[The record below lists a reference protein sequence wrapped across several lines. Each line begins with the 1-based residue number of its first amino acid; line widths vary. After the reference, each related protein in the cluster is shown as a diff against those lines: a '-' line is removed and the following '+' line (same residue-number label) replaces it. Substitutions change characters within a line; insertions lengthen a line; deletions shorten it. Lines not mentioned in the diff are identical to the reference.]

1 MLRPALLIA
10 ASVFGAG
17 PALAPGPAL
26 GQRLGPGNPSCYE
39 VQNTVPFQVLVHVTL
54 PSRARSVARVD
65 SLQRG
70 GGCIA
75 GELFPDGEVNFRIV
89 SGLGLPL
96 FSCQTKIDR
105 PIVVSAVQKSDG
117 SWEYE
122 ATCRR

>member
-10 ASVFGAG
+10 VCVAAA

-26 GQRLGPGNPSCYE
+26 AQRLGPGNPSCYE
-39 VQNTVPFQVLVHVTL
+39 VQNTAPFQMLIHVTL

-65 SLQRG
+65 GQQRS

-117 SWEYE
+117 SWDYA